1 MSNDPLTP
9 PRAVPIAAV
18 PLLLV
23 AVLALTAIG
32 LKVLHSERELWVLA
46 RDVGPGHLIQAAD
59 FAAKPESVSGFGLG
73 EVVVARDELE
83 GHVARTELSAGEP
96 IAPDEVTAVAAPS
109 DYPRRK
115 LLRLRADQATMVEV
129 RSGEEVALGF
139 APTGDESL
147 PGSPVVGAVLVDA
160 DEDGDETVLLVAVL
174 PTDVAALLSLAGRS
188 RLIVAA
194 R

>member
-73 EVVVARDELE
+73 EVV
-83 GHVARTELSAGEP
+83 VARTELSAGEP